1 MYMHQ
6 HLWQQLLLLSLIQ
19 RDAFVYLLSP
29 IMQSFPV
36 RSSQLG
42 DIPPIG
48 DGGGG
53 GVKGARFKIL
63 VGGWGLKCKSCVSD
77 KCMPQAKN

>member
-1 MYMHQ
+1 
-6 HLWQQLLLLSLIQ
+6 
-19 RDAFVYLLSP
+19 
-29 IMQSFPV
+29 MQSFPV

-48 DGGGG
+48 DGGGGG

>member
-1 MYMHQ
+1 MHQ

-48 DGGGG
+48 DGGGRG
-53 GVKGARFKIL
+53 GGEGSKVQNSSGRL
-63 VGGWGLKCKSCVSD
+63 GVE
-77 KCMPQAKN
+77 M

>member
-1 MYMHQ
+1 
-6 HLWQQLLLLSLIQ
+6 
-19 RDAFVYLLSP
+19 
-29 IMQSFPV
+29 MQSFPV

-53 GVKGARFKIL
+53 RGEGSKVQNSSGRLGVE
-63 VGGWGLKCKSCVSD
+63 
-77 KCMPQAKN
+77 M

>member
-1 MYMHQ
+1 
-6 HLWQQLLLLSLIQ
+6 
-19 RDAFVYLLSP
+19 
-29 IMQSFPV
+29 MQSFPV

-53 GVKGARFKIL
+53 GEGSKVQNSSGRL
-63 VGGWGLKCKSCVSD
+63 GVE
-77 KCMPQAKN
+77 M

>member
-1 MYMHQ
+1 
-6 HLWQQLLLLSLIQ
+6 
-19 RDAFVYLLSP
+19 
-29 IMQSFPV
+29 MQSFPV

-53 GVKGARFKIL
+53 GEGEGSKE
-63 VGGWGLKCKSCVSD
+63 VGV
-77 KCMPQAKN
+77 

>member
-19 RDAFVYLLSP
+19 RDAFVYLLRP
-29 IMQSFPV
+29 IMQSFRV

-53 GVKGARFKIL
+53 GEGSKVQNSSGRL
-63 VGGWGLKCKSCVSD
+63 GVE
-77 KCMPQAKN
+77 M

>member
-19 RDAFVYLLSP
+19 RDAFVYLLRP
-29 IMQSFPV
+29 IMQSFRV

-53 GVKGARFKIL
+53 G
-63 VGGWGLKCKSCVSD
+63 GGGG
-77 KCMPQAKN
+77 

>member
-1 MYMHQ
+1 
-6 HLWQQLLLLSLIQ
+6 
-19 RDAFVYLLSP
+19 
-29 IMQSFPV
+29 MQSFPV

-48 DGGGG
+48 DGGGGGGGGEPPRGGGGGGG

>member
-1 MYMHQ
+1 MHQ

-53 GVKGARFKIL
+53 GGEGSKVQNSSGRL
-63 VGGWGLKCKSCVSD
+63 GVE
-77 KCMPQAKN
+77 M

>member
-1 MYMHQ
+1 MHQ

-19 RDAFVYLLSP
+19 RDAFVYLLRP
-29 IMQSFPV
+29 IMQSFRV

-53 GVKGARFKIL
+53 GGEGSKVQNSSGRL
-63 VGGWGLKCKSCVSD
+63 GVE
-77 KCMPQAKN
+77 M